1 VDTYFD
7 EQLYKK
13 RVVIEQA
20 NAWLDSFKTL
30 LIRFEVL
37 PKTWIAFHL
46 IAFVYYS
53 CAGLVNSINFKQLL

>member
-1 VDTYFD
+1 VDCYFD

-13 RVVIEQA
+13 RGVIEQA

-37 PKTWIAFHL
+37 TQTWLAFHMM
-46 IAFVYYS
+46 AFS
-53 CAGLVNSINFKQLL
+53 LLFLRRIIKLNKL